1 MDTGFGSWLVVHLDG
16 EGDGKM
22 TKKADDNIKK
32 WERIQQAQKMEEEFR
47 EMIEKMD
54 RSPRVKKQGKL
65 KRKKKK

>member
-1 MDTGFGSWLVVHLDG
+1 
-16 EGDGKM
+16 M
-22 TKKADDNIKK
+22 TKRADDNIKK